1 MSHKQDRMKKQ
12 FDMTKPRKFFW
23 FPALL
28 LAACASYAQSILPE
42 IVSATLRNTGLA
54 ETSLSA
60 LVLPIQG
67 GAPRLAH
74 LEQRAMAPA
83 STMKLATTLVALEEL
98 GPTFRWHTELLSQ
111 NRIDAATLRGT
122 LYLRGGGEPNLN
134 WDGLRAMF
142 RSLHAQGVAHIEAD
156 IVLDRSLYQPARPDV
171 GVPDFDEAPKAYYN
185 VIPDALVLNG
195 NVIEF
200 SLESNGQKTLVRT
213 QPPLAGVLIDAAL
226 SLKDM
231 PCDTW
236 DDDWDAPLVQPSSNS
251 NITVVLRGAFPR
263 NCKTRTRLSLLDR
276 NLYIERFLQAFWQEL
291 GGTWKGRVKDGLT
304 PPDALL
310 LVERNS
316 DTLAD
321 LVKPINKAS
330 DNLMARTLY
339 LTLGTQLPKEG
350 RQDST
355 FLNANATIHHW
366 FNKNG
371 IATEGLVMENGS
383 GLSRLE
389 RISARQLAS
398 LLQLGARSNWY
409 AEFASSFPIVAIDG
423 AMRKR
428 LRDSAAAGRAR
439 IKTGTLRDAVAV
451 AGYVR
456 DVRNQDWVVV
466 AFINDPQASKG
477 RPALDALI
485 DWVASGR

>member
-1 MSHKQDRMKKQ
+1 MKKQ
-12 FDMTKPRKFFW
+12 FDMTKLRKFFW
-23 FPALL
+23 VPALL

-42 IVSATLRNTGLA
+42 NVSATLRNAGLA

-67 GAPRLAH
+67 GSPRLAH

-83 STMKLATTLVALEEL
+83 STMKLVTTLVALEEL
-98 GPTFRWHTELLSQ
+98 GPTYRWHTELLSQ

-134 WDGLRAMF
+134 WDGLRTMF
-142 RSLHAQGVAHIEAD
+142 RSLRAQGVAHIEAD
-156 IVLDRSLYQPARPDV
+156 IVLDRSLFQPARPDI
-171 GVPDFDEAPKAYYN
+171 GAPDFDEAPKAYYN

-195 NVIEF
+195 NLIEF
-200 SLESNGQKTLVRT
+200 SLESNSQKTLVRT
-213 QPPLAGVLIDAAL
+213 QPPLAGVLIDADL

-231 PCDTW
+231 PCDAW
-236 DDDWDAPLVQPSSNS
+236 DDDWEAPLVRPTSDDTV
-251 NITVVLRGAFPR
+251 TVVLRGTFPR
-263 NCKTRTRLSLLDR
+263 NCKTKTRLSLLDR
-276 NLYIERFLQAFWQEL
+276 NFYIERFLQAFWKEL
-291 GGTWKGRVKDGLT
+291 GGTWNGRVRDGLT
-304 PPDALL
+304 PPDATL
-310 LVERNS
+310 LVERSS

-321 LVKPINKAS
+321 LARPVNKVS

-339 LTLGTQLPKEG
+339 LTLGTKLPKEG
-350 RQDST
+350 RSDNT
-355 FLNANATIHHW
+355 FANANASIRNW

-371 IATEGLVMENGS
+371 IDTAGLVMENGS

-389 RISARQLAS
+389 RISALQLAS
-398 LLQLGARSNWY
+398 LLQLGARSNWF
-409 AEFASSFPIVAIDG
+409 AEFASSLPIVAIDG

-428 LRDSAAAGRAR
+428 LRESPAAGRAR

-466 AFINDPQASKG
+466 AFINDPLASKG

>member
-1 MSHKQDRMKKQ
+1 MKKQ
-12 FDMTKPRKFFW
+12 FDMTKLRKFFW

-28 LAACASYAQSILPE
+28 LVACASCAQSILPE
-42 IVSATLRNTGLA
+42 IVSATLRNAGLA

-98 GPTFRWHTELLSQ
+98 GPTFRWHTELLRQGS
-111 NRIDAATLRGT
+111 IDAASLRGT
-122 LYLRGGGEPNLN
+122 LYLRGGGEPNLT

-142 RSLHAQGVAHIEAD
+142 RSLRAQGINYLEAD
-156 IVLDRSLYQPARPDV
+156 LVLDRSLFQPMRPDI
-171 GVPDFDEAPKAYYN
+171 GAPDFDESPKAYYN

-200 SLESNGQKTLVRT
+200 NLESNDQKTSVRT
-213 QPPLAGVLIDAAL
+213 QPPLAGVRIDANL

-231 PCDTW
+231 SCDAW
-236 DDDWDAPLVQPSSNS
+236 DDDWDPPLVQVSNDGS
-251 NITVVLRGAFPR
+251 LTVVLRGTFPR
-263 NCKTRTRLSLLDR
+263 NCKTRTRLNLLDR
-276 NLYIERFLQAFWQEL
+276 NLYIERFLQAYWQEL

-304 PPDALL
+304 PRDAVL
-310 LVERNS
+310 LVDRQSE
-316 DTLAD
+316 TLAD
-321 LVKPINKAS
+321 LVRPINKAS

-350 RQDST
+350 RSDNT
-355 FLNANATIHHW
+355 PRNADASIRDW

-371 IATEGLVMENGS
+371 IATEGLVLENGS

-398 LLQLGARSNWY
+398 LLQQGARSNWF
-409 AEFASSFPIVAIDG
+409 AEFASSLPIVAIDG

-428 LRDSAAAGRAR
+428 LRESPAAGRAR
-439 IKTGTLRDAVAV
+439 IKTGTLRDSVAV

-456 DVRNQDWVVV
+456 DVRHQDWVVV
-466 AFINDPQASKG
+466 AFINDKDAGKG
-477 RPALDALI
+477 RPALEALI
-485 DWVASGR
+485 DWVARGSTDR

>member
-1 MSHKQDRMKKQ
+1 MMKQ
-12 FDMTKPRKFFW
+12 KFFW
-23 FPALL
+23 LPLLL
-28 LAACASYAQSILPE
+28 LATSATCAQTILPE
-42 IVSATLRNTGLA
+42 SVSAILRNAGLA
-54 ETSLSA
+54 EASLSA

-67 GAPRLAH
+67 GAPRLAI
-74 LEQRAMAPA
+74 LEERAMAPA

-98 GPTFRWHTELLSQ
+98 GPTFRWRTELLSQ
-111 NRIDAATLRGT
+111 GRIDAATLRGT
-122 LYLRGGGEPNLN
+122 LYLRGGGEPNLS
-134 WDGLRAMF
+134 WDGMRAMF
-142 RSLHAQGVAHIEAD
+142 RSLRAQGVAHLEANL
-156 IVLDRSLYQPARPDV
+156 VLDRSLFQPIRPDI
-171 GVPDFDEAPKAYYN
+171 GAPDFDESPKAYYN

-213 QPPLAGVLIDAAL
+213 QPPLAGVLIDADL
-226 SLKDM
+226 SLKDV
-231 PCDTW
+231 PCDAW
-236 DDDWDAPLVQPSSNS
+236 DDDWDAPLVQASSDDTV
-251 NITVVLRGAFPR
+251 TVVLRGAFPR
-263 NCKTRTRLSLLDR
+263 NCKTKTRLSLLDR
-276 NLYIERFLQAFWQEL
+276 NLYIERFLQAYWQEL

-304 PPDALL
+304 PPDAVL

-339 LTLGTQLPKEG
+339 LTVGTQLPKEG
-350 RQDST
+350 RKDNS
-355 FLNANATIHHW
+355 FVNADATMRSW
-366 FNKNG
+366 FSKND
-371 IATEGLVMENGS
+371 IATTGLVFENGS

-398 LLQLGARSNWY
+398 LLQIGARSNWY

-423 AMRKR
+423 AMRRR
-428 LRDSAAAGRAR
+428 LRESPAAGRAR

-466 AFINDPQASKG
+466 AFINDPEARKG

>member
-1 MSHKQDRMKKQ
+1 MMKQ
-12 FDMTKPRKFFW
+12 KFFW
-23 FPALL
+23 LPLLL
-28 LAACASYAQSILPE
+28 LATSAVRAQTILPE
-42 IVSATLRNTGLA
+42 NVSAILRNGGLA

-60 LVLPIQG
+60 LVLPIPG
-67 GAPRLAH
+67 GAPRLAV
-74 LEQRAMAPA
+74 LEERAMAPA

-98 GPTFRWHTELLSQ
+98 GPTFRWHTELLSVG
-111 NRIDAATLRGT
+111 RIDAATLRGT

-142 RSLHAQGVAHIEAD
+142 RSLRAQGVARLEAD
-156 IVLDRSLYQPARPDV
+156 IVLDRSLFLPMRPDI
-171 GVPDFDEAPKAYYN
+171 GAPDFDESPKAYYN

-200 SLESNGQKTLVRT
+200 SLESNDQKTSVRT
-213 QPPLAGVLIDAAL
+213 QPPLAGVVFDADL
-226 SLKDM
+226 TVKDAS
-231 PCDTW
+231 CDAW
-236 DDDWDAPLVQPSSNS
+236 DDDWDPPLVKHANDG
-251 NITVVLRGAFPR
+251 IVTVVLRGAFPR
-263 NCKTRTRLSLLDR
+263 DCKTKTRLSLLDR
-276 NLYIERFLQAFWQEL
+276 NLYIERFLRAFWQEL

-304 PPDALL
+304 PRDAQL

-316 DTLAD
+316 ETLAD
-321 LVKPINKAS
+321 LVRPVNKAS

-350 RQDST
+350 RSDST
-355 FLNANATIHHW
+355 FVNANASIRNW

-371 IATEGLVMENGS
+371 IATDGLVMDNGS

-398 LLQLGARSNWY
+398 ALQVAARSNWF

-428 LRDSAAAGRAR
+428 LRESPAAGRAR
-439 IKTGTLRDAVAV
+439 IKTGTLRDSVAV

-466 AFINDPQASKG
+466 AFINDPEARKG

-485 DWVASGR
+485 DWVASGI

>member
-1 MSHKQDRMKKQ
+1 MMKQ
-12 FDMTKPRKFFW
+12 KFFW
-23 FPALL
+23 LPLLL
-28 LAACASYAQSILPE
+28 LATSAACAQTILPE
-42 IVSATLRNTGLA
+42 NVSAILRSAGLA

-67 GAPRLAH
+67 GTPRLAV
-74 LEQRAMAPA
+74 LEERAMAPA

-98 GPTFRWHTELLSQ
+98 GPTFRWRTELLSQ
-111 NRIDAATLRGT
+111 GRLDAATLRGT

-142 RSLHAQGVAHIEAD
+142 RSLRAQGVTHLEAD
-156 IVLDRSLYQPARPDV
+156 LVLDRSLFQPMRPDI
-171 GVPDFDEAPKAYYN
+171 GVPDFDESPKAYYN

-200 SLESNGQKTLVRT
+200 SLESNDQKTSVRT
-213 QPPLAGVLIDAAL
+213 QPPLAGVLIDANL

-231 PCDTW
+231 PCDAW
-236 DDDWDAPLVQPSSNS
+236 DDDWDAPLVKSSS
-251 NITVVLRGAFPR
+251 DDTATVVLRGAFPR
-263 NCKTRTRLSLLDR
+263 NCKTKTRLSLLDR

-304 PPDALL
+304 PPHALL

-350 RQDST
+350 RQENT
-355 FLNANATIHHW
+355 FLNANASMHNW

-398 LLQLGARSNWY
+398 LLQVGARSNWF
-409 AEFASSFPIVAIDG
+409 AEFASSFPIVAVDG

-428 LRDSAAAGRAR
+428 LRDSPAAGRAR
-439 IKTGTLRDAVAV
+439 IKTGTLRDAVAI

-466 AFINDPQASKG
+466 AFINDPEARKG

>member
-1 MSHKQDRMKKQ
+1 MMKQ
-12 FDMTKPRKFFW
+12 KFFW
-23 FPALL
+23 LPLLL
-28 LAACASYAQSILPE
+28 LATSAAFAQTILPE
-42 IVSATLRNTGLA
+42 SVSAILRNAGLA

-67 GAPRLAH
+67 GTPRLAV
-74 LEQRAMAPA
+74 LEERAMAPA

-111 NRIDAATLRGT
+111 GRIDVATLRGT

-142 RSLHAQGVAHIEAD
+142 RSLRAQGATHLEAD
-156 IVLDRSLYQPARPDV
+156 LVLDRSLFRPMRPDV
-171 GVPDFDEAPKAYYN
+171 GVPDFDESPKAYYN

-213 QPPLAGVLIDAAL
+213 QPPLAGVLVDVDL

-231 PCDTW
+231 PCDAW
-236 DDDWDAPLVQPSSNS
+236 DDDWDAPLVKSSS
-251 NITVVLRGAFPR
+251 DDTVTVVLRGVFPR
-263 NCKTRTRLSLLDR
+263 NCKTKTRLSLLDR
-276 NLYIERFLQAFWQEL
+276 NLYIERFLQAYWQEL

-304 PPDALL
+304 PRDAVL
-310 LVERNS
+310 LVERHS

-350 RQDST
+350 RQDNT
-355 FLNANATIHHW
+355 FLNADSTIRHW

-371 IATEGLVMENGS
+371 IATDGLVMENGS

-398 LLQLGARSNWY
+398 LLKLGARSNWF

-428 LRDSAAAGRAR
+428 LRESPAAGRAR

-456 DVRNQDWVVV
+456 DVRHQDWVVV
-466 AFINDPQASKG
+466 AFINDPEARKG

-485 DWVASGR
+485 DWVAGGS

>member
-1 MSHKQDRMKKQ
+1 MMKQN
-12 FDMTKPRKFFW
+12 FFW
-23 FPALL
+23 LPLLL
-28 LAACASYAQSILPE
+28 LATSAVCAQTILPE
-42 IVSATLRNTGLA
+42 NVSAILRNAGLA

-60 LVLPIQG
+60 LVLPIPG
-67 GAPRLAH
+67 DAPRLAV
-74 LEQRAMAPA
+74 LEERAMAPA

-98 GPTFRWHTELLSQ
+98 GPTFRWHTELLSVG
-111 NRIDAATLRGT
+111 RIDAATLRGT

-142 RSLHAQGVAHIEAD
+142 RSLRAQGVARLEAD
-156 IVLDRSLYQPARPDV
+156 IVLDRSLFLPMRPDI
-171 GVPDFDEAPKAYYN
+171 GAPDFDESPKAYYN

-200 SLESNGQKTLVRT
+200 SLESNDQKTSVRT
-213 QPPLAGVLIDAAL
+213 QPPLAGVVFDADL
-226 SLKDM
+226 TVKDAS
-231 PCDTW
+231 CDAW
-236 DDDWDAPLVQPSSNS
+236 DDDWDPPLVKHANDG
-251 NITVVLRGAFPR
+251 IVTVVLRGAFPR
-263 NCKTRTRLSLLDR
+263 DCKTKTRLSLLDR
-276 NLYIERFLQAFWQEL
+276 NLYIERFLRAFWQEL

-304 PPDALL
+304 QRDAQL

-316 DTLAD
+316 ETLAD
-321 LVKPINKAS
+321 LVRPVNKAS

-350 RQDST
+350 RSDST
-355 FLNANATIHHW
+355 FVNANASIRNW

-371 IATEGLVMENGS
+371 IATDGLVMDNGS

-398 LLQLGARSNWY
+398 ALQVAARSNWF

-428 LRDSAAAGRAR
+428 LRESPAAGRAR
-439 IKTGTLRDAVAV
+439 IKTGTLRDSVAV

-466 AFINDPQASKG
+466 AFINDPEARKG

-485 DWVASGR
+485 DWVASGK

>member
-1 MSHKQDRMKKQ
+1 MMKQN
-12 FDMTKPRKFFW
+12 FFW
-23 FPALL
+23 LPLLL
-28 LAACASYAQSILPE
+28 LATSAVRAQTILPE
-42 IVSATLRNTGLA
+42 NVSAILRNAGLA

-60 LVLPIQG
+60 LVLPIPG
-67 GAPRLAH
+67 DAPRLAV
-74 LEQRAMAPA
+74 LEERAMAPA

-98 GPTFRWHTELLSQ
+98 GPTFRWHTELLSVG
-111 NRIDAATLRGT
+111 RIDAATLRGT

-142 RSLHAQGVAHIEAD
+142 RSLRAQGVARLEAD
-156 IVLDRSLYQPARPDV
+156 IVLDRSLFLPMRPDI
-171 GVPDFDEAPKAYYN
+171 GAPDFDESPKAYYN

-200 SLESNGQKTLVRT
+200 SLESNDQKTSVRT
-213 QPPLAGVLIDAAL
+213 QPPLAGVVFDADL
-226 SLKDM
+226 TVKDAS
-231 PCDTW
+231 CDAW
-236 DDDWDAPLVQPSSNS
+236 DDDWDPPLVKHANDG
-251 NITVVLRGAFPR
+251 IVTVVLRGAFPR
-263 NCKTRTRLSLLDR
+263 DCKTKTRLSLLDR
-276 NLYIERFLQAFWQEL
+276 NLYIERFLRAFWQEL

-304 PPDALL
+304 QRDAQL

-316 DTLAD
+316 ETLAD
-321 LVKPINKAS
+321 LVRPVNKAS

-350 RQDST
+350 RSDST
-355 FLNANATIHHW
+355 FVNANASIRNW

-371 IATEGLVMENGS
+371 IATDGLVMDNGS

-398 LLQLGARSNWY
+398 ALQVAARSNWF

-428 LRDSAAAGRAR
+428 LRESPAAGRAR
-439 IKTGTLRDAVAV
+439 IKTGTLRDSVAV

-466 AFINDPQASKG
+466 AFINDPEARKG

-485 DWVASGR
+485 DWVASGK

>member
-1 MSHKQDRMKKQ
+1 MKQ
-12 FDMTKPRKFFW
+12 KFFW
-23 FPALL
+23 LPVLL
-28 LAACASYAQSILPE
+28 LAACSGYAQGILPE
-42 IVSATLRNTGLA
+42 NVGAALRAAGLA
-54 ETSLSA
+54 ETSISA

-67 GAPRLAH
+67 GVPRLAH

-111 NRIDAATLRGT
+111 GRIDAAALRGT
-122 LYLRGGGEPNLN
+122 LYLRGGGEPNLT

-142 RSLHAQGVAHIEAD
+142 RSLRAQGVAHIEAD
-156 IVLDRSLYQPARPDV
+156 IVLDRSLFRPTRPDI
-171 GVPDFDEAPKAYYN
+171 GAPDFDESPKAYYN

-200 SLESNGQKTLVRT
+200 SLESSDKTSSVRT
-213 QPPLAGVLIDAAL
+213 QPPLADVFIDANL

-231 PCDTW
+231 PCDAW
-236 DDDWDAPLVQPSSNS
+236 DDDWDTPLTQLSSDGNL
-251 NITVVLRGAFPR
+251 TVVLRGAFPR
-263 NCKTRTRLSLLDR
+263 NCKTKTRLSLLDR
-276 NLYIERFLQAFWQEL
+276 NLYVERFLQAFWKEL
-291 GGTWKGRVKDGLT
+291 GGTWKGRVNDGVT
-304 PPDALL
+304 PPDAQL

-330 DNLMARTLY
+330 DNLMARTLF

-350 RQDST
+350 RQDNT
-355 FLNANATIHHW
+355 FLNANASMHNW

-371 IATEGLVMENGS
+371 IDTAGLVMENGS

-389 RISARQLAS
+389 RISAHQLAS
-398 LLQLGARSNWY
+398 ALQIAARSNWF
-409 AEFASSFPIVAIDG
+409 AEFSSSLPIVAIDG

-428 LRDSAAAGRAR
+428 LRESPAAGRAR
-439 IKTGTLRDAVAV
+439 IKTGTLKDAVAV

-466 AFINDPQASKG
+466 AFINDPEAKRG

-485 DWVASGR
+485 DWVAGGQAAR

>member
-1 MSHKQDRMKKQ
+1 MMKQ
-12 FDMTKPRKFFW
+12 KFFW
-23 FPALL
+23 LPLLL
-28 LAACASYAQSILPE
+28 LAAGASYAQGILPE
-42 IVSATLRNTGLA
+42 SVGVALRTAGLA
-54 ETSLSA
+54 ETSISA

-67 GAPRLAH
+67 GAPRLAV
-74 LEQRAMAPA
+74 LEERAMAPA

-98 GPTFRWHTELLSQ
+98 GPTFRWRTELLSQ
-111 NRIDAATLRGT
+111 GRIDAATLRGT

-142 RSLHAQGVAHIEAD
+142 RSLRGQGVAQLEAD
-156 IVLDRSLYQPARPDV
+156 LVLDRSFFQPMRPDI
-171 GVPDFDEAPKAYYN
+171 GVPDFDESPKAYYN

-200 SLESNGQKTLVRT
+200 SLESNDQKTSVRT
-213 QPPLAGVLIDAAL
+213 QPPLAGVLIDTDL

-231 PCDTW
+231 PCDAW
-236 DDDWDAPLVQPSSNS
+236 DDDWDAPLVKSSS
-251 NITVVLRGAFPR
+251 DDTVTVVLRGVFPR
-263 NCKTRTRLSLLDR
+263 TCKTTTRLSLLDR
-276 NLYIERFLQAFWQEL
+276 NLYIERFLQAYWQEL

-304 PPDALL
+304 PRDAVL
-310 LVERNS
+310 LVERHS

-350 RQDST
+350 RQDNT
-355 FLNANATIHHW
+355 FLNADSTIRHW

-371 IATEGLVMENGS
+371 IATDGLVMENGS

-398 LLQLGARSNWY
+398 LLKLGARSNWF

-428 LRDSAAAGRAR
+428 LRESPAAGRAR

-456 DVRNQDWVVV
+456 DVRHQDWVVV
-466 AFINDPQASKG
+466 AFINDPEARKG

-485 DWVASGR
+485 DWVAGGS

>member
-1 MSHKQDRMKKQ
+1 MMKQ
-12 FDMTKPRKFFW
+12 KFFW
-23 FPALL
+23 LPLLL
-28 LAACASYAQSILPE
+28 LATSAVRAQTILPE
-42 IVSATLRNTGLA
+42 NVSAILRNGGLA

-60 LVLPIQG
+60 LVLPIPG
-67 GAPRLAH
+67 GAPRLAV
-74 LEQRAMAPA
+74 LEERAMAPA

-98 GPTFRWHTELLSQ
+98 GPTFRWHTELLSVG
-111 NRIDAATLRGT
+111 RIDAATLRGT

-142 RSLHAQGVAHIEAD
+142 RSLRAQGVARLEAD
-156 IVLDRSLYQPARPDV
+156 IVLDRSLFLPMRPDI
-171 GVPDFDEAPKAYYN
+171 GAPDFDESPKAYYN

-200 SLESNGQKTLVRT
+200 SLESNDQKTSVRT
-213 QPPLAGVLIDAAL
+213 QPPLAGVVFDADL
-226 SLKDM
+226 TVKDAS
-231 PCDTW
+231 CDAW
-236 DDDWDAPLVQPSSNS
+236 DDDWDPPLVKHANDG
-251 NITVVLRGAFPR
+251 IVTVVLRGAFPR
-263 NCKTRTRLSLLDR
+263 DCKTKTRLSLLDR
-276 NLYIERFLQAFWQEL
+276 NLYIERFLRAFWQEL

-304 PPDALL
+304 QRDAQL

-316 DTLAD
+316 ETLAD
-321 LVKPINKAS
+321 LVRPVNKAS

-350 RQDST
+350 RSDST
-355 FLNANATIHHW
+355 FVNANASIRNW

-371 IATEGLVMENGS
+371 IATDGLVMDNGS

-398 LLQLGARSNWY
+398 ALQVAARSNWF

-428 LRDSAAAGRAR
+428 LRESPAAGRAR
-439 IKTGTLRDAVAV
+439 IKTGTLRDSVAV

-466 AFINDPQASKG
+466 AFINDPEARKG

-485 DWVASGR
+485 DWVASGI

>member
-1 MSHKQDRMKKQ
+1 MMKQ
-12 FDMTKPRKFFW
+12 KFFW
-23 FPALL
+23 LPLLL
-28 LAACASYAQSILPE
+28 LATSAVCAQTILPE
-42 IVSATLRNTGLA
+42 NVSAILRNAGLA

-60 LVLPIQG
+60 LVLPLQG
-67 GAPRLAH
+67 GAPRLAV
-74 LEQRAMAPA
+74 LEERAMAPA

-98 GPTFRWHTELLSQ
+98 GPTFRWRTELLSQ
-111 NRIDAATLRGT
+111 GSIEAATLRGT

-142 RSLHAQGVAHIEAD
+142 RSLHAQGVAHLEAD
-156 IVLDRSLYQPARPDV
+156 LVLDRSLFQPVRPDL
-171 GVPDFDEAPKAYYN
+171 GVPDFDESPKAYYN
-185 VIPDALVLNG
+185 VIPDALVLSG

-213 QPPLAGVLIDAAL
+213 QPPLAGVLIDADL

-231 PCDTW
+231 PCNAW
-236 DDDWDAPLVQPSSNS
+236 DDDWDPPLVRASSDG
-251 NITVVLRGAFPR
+251 NITVMLRGAFPR
-263 NCKTRTRLSLLDR
+263 NCKTKTRLSLLDR
-276 NLYIERFLQAFWQEL
+276 NLYIERFLQSFWQEL

-304 PPDALL
+304 PPDAVL
-310 LVERNS
+310 LVERHS
-316 DTLAD
+316 ETLAD

-350 RQDST
+350 RLDNT
-355 FLNANATIHHW
+355 FLNANATIRHW

-371 IATEGLVMENGS
+371 LATEGLVMENGS

-398 LLQLGARSNWY
+398 LLQIGARSNWF
-409 AEFASSFPIVAIDG
+409 AEFASSLPIVAIDG
-423 AMRKR
+423 AMRRR
-428 LRDSAAAGRAR
+428 LRESPAAGRAR

-466 AFINDPQASKG
+466 AFINDPEARKG

-485 DWVASGR
+485 DWVASGS

>member
-1 MSHKQDRMKKQ
+1 MMKQ
-12 FDMTKPRKFFW
+12 KFFW
-23 FPALL
+23 LPLLL
-28 LAACASYAQSILPE
+28 LATSAVRAQTILPE
-42 IVSATLRNTGLA
+42 NVSAILRNAGLA

-60 LVLPIQG
+60 LVLPIPG
-67 GAPRLAH
+67 GAPRLAV
-74 LEQRAMAPA
+74 LEERAMAPA

-98 GPTFRWHTELLSQ
+98 GPTFRWHTELLSVS
-111 NRIDAATLRGT
+111 RIDAATLRGT

-142 RSLHAQGVAHIEAD
+142 RSLRAQGVARLEAD
-156 IVLDRSLYQPARPDV
+156 IVLDRSLFLPMRPDI
-171 GVPDFDEAPKAYYN
+171 GAPDFDESPKAYYN

-200 SLESNGQKTLVRT
+200 SLESNDQKTSVRT
-213 QPPLAGVLIDAAL
+213 QPPLAGVVFDADL
-226 SLKDM
+226 TVKDAS
-231 PCDTW
+231 CDAW
-236 DDDWDAPLVQPSSNS
+236 DDDWDPPLVKHANDG
-251 NITVVLRGAFPR
+251 IVTVVLRGAFPR
-263 NCKTRTRLSLLDR
+263 DCKTKTRLSLLDR
-276 NLYIERFLQAFWQEL
+276 NLYIERFLRAFWQEL

-304 PPDALL
+304 QRDAQL

-316 DTLAD
+316 ETLAD
-321 LVKPINKAS
+321 LVRPVNKAS

-350 RQDST
+350 RSDST
-355 FLNANATIHHW
+355 FVNANASIRNW

-371 IATEGLVMENGS
+371 IATDGLVMDNGS

-398 LLQLGARSNWY
+398 ALQVAARSNWF

-428 LRDSAAAGRAR
+428 LRESPAAGRAR
-439 IKTGTLRDAVAV
+439 IKTGTLRDSVAV

-466 AFINDPQASKG
+466 AFINDPEARKG

-485 DWVASGR
+485 DWVASGK

>member
-1 MSHKQDRMKKQ
+1 MMKQ
-12 FDMTKPRKFFW
+12 KFFW
-23 FPALL
+23 LPLLL
-28 LAACASYAQSILPE
+28 LATSAVCAQTILPE
-42 IVSATLRNTGLA
+42 NVSTILRNAGLA

-60 LVLPIQG
+60 LVLPVQSG
-67 GAPRLAH
+67 TPRLAV
-74 LEQRAMAPA
+74 LDQRAMAPA

-98 GPTFRWHTELLSQ
+98 GPTFRWRTELL
-111 NRIDAATLRGT
+111 NHGRIDAATLRGT

-142 RSLHAQGVAHIEAD
+142 RSLHAQGVAHLEAD
-156 IVLDRSLYQPARPDV
+156 LVLDRSLFQPVRPDI
-171 GVPDFDEAPKAYYN
+171 GAPDFDESPKAYYN
-185 VIPDALVLNG
+185 VIPDALVLSG

-213 QPPLAGVLIDAAL
+213 QPPLAGVLIDADL

-231 PCDTW
+231 PCNAW
-236 DDDWDAPLVQPSSNS
+236 DDDWDAPLVQASSDG
-251 NITVVLRGAFPR
+251 NITVMLRGAFPR
-263 NCKTRTRLSLLDR
+263 NCKTKTRLSLLDR
-276 NLYIERFLQAFWQEL
+276 NLYIERFLQSFWQEL

-304 PPDALL
+304 PPDAVL
-310 LVERNS
+310 LVERHS
-316 DTLAD
+316 ETLAD

-350 RQDST
+350 RLDNT
-355 FLNANATIHHW
+355 FLNANATIRHW

-398 LLQLGARSNWY
+398 LLQIGARSNWF
-409 AEFASSFPIVAIDG
+409 AEFTSSLPIVAIDG
-423 AMRKR
+423 AMRRR
-428 LRDSAAAGRAR
+428 LRESPAAGRAR

-466 AFINDPQASKG
+466 AFINDPEARKG

-485 DWVASGR
+485 DWVASGM

>member
-1 MSHKQDRMKKQ
+1 MMKQ
-12 FDMTKPRKFFW
+12 KFFW
-23 FPALL
+23 LPLLL
-28 LAACASYAQSILPE
+28 LATSAVRAQTILPE
-42 IVSATLRNTGLA
+42 NVSAILRNAGLA

-60 LVLPIQG
+60 LVLPIPG
-67 GAPRLAH
+67 DAPRLAV
-74 LEQRAMAPA
+74 LEERAMAPA

-98 GPTFRWHTELLSQ
+98 GPTFRWHTELLSVG
-111 NRIDAATLRGT
+111 RIDAATLRGT

-142 RSLHAQGVAHIEAD
+142 RSLRAQGVARLEAD
-156 IVLDRSLYQPARPDV
+156 IVLDRSLFLPMRPDI
-171 GVPDFDEAPKAYYN
+171 GAPDFDESPKAYYN

-200 SLESNGQKTLVRT
+200 SLESNDQKTSVRT
-213 QPPLAGVLIDAAL
+213 QPPLAGVVFDADL
-226 SLKDM
+226 TVKDAS
-231 PCDTW
+231 CDAW
-236 DDDWDAPLVQPSSNS
+236 DDDWDPPLVKHANDG
-251 NITVVLRGAFPR
+251 IVTVVLRGAFPR
-263 NCKTRTRLSLLDR
+263 DCKTKTRLSLLDR
-276 NLYIERFLQAFWQEL
+276 NLYIERFLRAFWQEL

-304 PPDALL
+304 QRDAQL

-316 DTLAD
+316 ETLAD
-321 LVKPINKAS
+321 LVRPVNKAS

-350 RQDST
+350 RSDST
-355 FLNANATIHHW
+355 FVNANASIRNW

-371 IATEGLVMENGS
+371 IATDGLVMDNGS

-398 LLQLGARSNWY
+398 ALQVAARSNWF

-428 LRDSAAAGRAR
+428 LRESPAAGRAR
-439 IKTGTLRDAVAV
+439 IKTGTLRDSVAV

-466 AFINDPQASKG
+466 AFINDPEARKG

-485 DWVASGR
+485 DWVASGK

>member
-1 MSHKQDRMKKQ
+1 MMKQ
-12 FDMTKPRKFFW
+12 KFFW
-23 FPALL
+23 LPLLL
-28 LAACASYAQSILPE
+28 LAAGASYAQGILPE
-42 IVSATLRNTGLA
+42 NVGVALRTAGLA
-54 ETSLSA
+54 ETSISA

-67 GAPRLAH
+67 GTPRLAV
-74 LEQRAMAPA
+74 LEERAMAPA

-98 GPTFRWHTELLSQ
+98 GPTFRWRTELLSQ
-111 NRIDAATLRGT
+111 GRIDAATLRGT
-122 LYLRGGGEPNLN
+122 LYLRGGGEPNLT
-134 WDGLRAMF
+134 WDGLRALF
-142 RSLHAQGVAHIEAD
+142 RSLRAQGIAHLEAD
-156 IVLDRSLYQPARPDV
+156 LAVDRSLFQPMRPDI
-171 GVPDFDEAPKAYYN
+171 GAPDFDESPKAYYN

-200 SLESNGQKTLVRT
+200 SLESNEHKTSVRT
-213 QPPLAGVLIDAAL
+213 QPPLAGILIDADL

-231 PCDTW
+231 PCDAW
-236 DDDWDAPLVQPSSNS
+236 DDDWDPPLVQSSS
-251 NITVVLRGAFPR
+251 DGNITVILRGAFPR
-263 NCKTRTRLSLLDR
+263 NCKTKTRLSLLDR

-304 PPDALL
+304 PLDAVL
-310 LVERNS
+310 LVERHS
-316 DTLAD
+316 ETLAD

-330 DNLMARTLY
+330 DNLMTRTLY

-350 RQDST
+350 RQAST
-355 FLNANATIHHW
+355 FMNADAAIRQW

-371 IATEGLVMENGS
+371 IATGGLVMENGS

-398 LLQLGARSNWY
+398 ALQVATRSNWY
-409 AEFASSFPIVAIDG
+409 AEFASSLPIVAIDG

-428 LRDSAAAGRAR
+428 LRESPAAGRAR

-466 AFINDPQASKG
+466 AFINDPEARKG

-485 DWVASGR
+485 DWVASGM

>member
-1 MSHKQDRMKKQ
+1 MMKQR
-12 FDMTKPRKFFW
+12 FFW
-23 FPALL
+23 LPLLL
-28 LAACASYAQSILPE
+28 LATSAVCAQTILPE
-42 IVSATLRNTGLA
+42 NVSTILRNAGLA

-60 LVLPIQG
+60 LVLPLQG
-67 GAPRLAH
+67 GAPRLAV
-74 LEQRAMAPA
+74 LQERAMAPA
-83 STMKLATTLVALEEL
+83 STIKLATTLVALEEL
-98 GPTFRWHTELLSQ
+98 GPTFRWRTELLSQ
-111 NRIDAATLRGT
+111 GRIDAATLRGT

-142 RSLHAQGVAHIEAD
+142 RSLHAQGVAQLEAD
-156 IVLDRSLYQPARPDV
+156 LVLDRSLFQPMRPDI
-171 GVPDFDEAPKAYYN
+171 GAPDFDESPKAYYN

-200 SLESNGQKTLVRT
+200 SLESNEHKTSVRT
-213 QPPLAGVLIDAAL
+213 QPPLAGILIDADL
-226 SLKDM
+226 SLRDM
-231 PCDTW
+231 SCDAW
-236 DDDWDAPLVQPSSNS
+236 DDDWDPPLVQASSDG
-251 NITVVLRGAFPR
+251 NITVMLRGAFPR
-263 NCKTRTRLSLLDR
+263 NCKTKTRLSLLDR
-276 NLYIERFLQAFWQEL
+276 NLYIERFLQSFWQEL

-304 PPDALL
+304 PPDAVL
-310 LVERNS
+310 LVERHS
-316 DTLAD
+316 ETLAD

-350 RQDST
+350 RLDNT
-355 FLNANATIHHW
+355 FLNANATIRHW

-398 LLQLGARSNWY
+398 LLQIGARSNWF
-409 AEFASSFPIVAIDG
+409 AEFTSSLPIVAIDG
-423 AMRKR
+423 AMRRR
-428 LRDSAAAGRAR
+428 LRESPAAGRAR

-466 AFINDPQASKG
+466 AFINDPEARKG

-485 DWVASGR
+485 DWVASGM

>member
-1 MSHKQDRMKKQ
+1 MMKQ
-12 FDMTKPRKFFW
+12 KFFW
-23 FPALL
+23 LPLLL
-28 LAACASYAQSILPE
+28 LATSAACAQTILPE
-42 IVSATLRNTGLA
+42 NVSAILRNAGLA

-67 GAPRLAH
+67 GAPRLAV
-74 LEQRAMAPA
+74 LEERAMAPA
-83 STMKLATTLVALEEL
+83 STMKLATTLVALQEL

-111 NRIDAATLRGT
+111 GRIDAATLRGT

-142 RSLHAQGVAHIEAD
+142 RSLRAQGVADLEAD
-156 IVLDRSLYQPARPDV
+156 LVLDRSRFQPTRPDV
-171 GVPDFDEAPKAYYN
+171 GAPDFDESPKAYYN

-200 SLESNGQKTLVRT
+200 NLESNGQKTLVRT
-213 QPPLAGVLIDAAL
+213 QPPLAGILIDADL

-231 PCDTW
+231 PCDAW
-236 DDDWDAPLVQPSSNS
+236 DDDWDGPLVKPSSDDTV
-251 NITVVLRGAFPR
+251 TVVLRGTFPR
-263 NCKTRTRLSLLDR
+263 NCKTKTRLSLLDR
-276 NLYIERFLQAFWQEL
+276 NLYIERFLQAYWHEL
-291 GGTWKGRVKDGLT
+291 GGTWKGRVKDGVT

-350 RQDST
+350 RQENT
-355 FLNANATIHHW
+355 FLNANASMHNW

-398 LLQLGARSNWY
+398 ALQVAARSNWF
-409 AEFASSFPIVAIDG
+409 AEFASSLPIVAIDG

-428 LRDSAAAGRAR
+428 LRDSPAAGRAR
-439 IKTGTLRDAVAV
+439 IKTGTLRDAVAI

-466 AFINDPQASKG
+466 AFINDPEARKG

>member
-1 MSHKQDRMKKQ
+1 MMKQ
-12 FDMTKPRKFFW
+12 KFFW
-23 FPALL
+23 LPLLL
-28 LAACASYAQSILPE
+28 LATSAAFAQTILPE
-42 IVSATLRNTGLA
+42 NVLAILRNAGLA
-54 ETSLSA
+54 EASLSA

-67 GAPRLAH
+67 GTPRLAV
-74 LEQRAMAPA
+74 LEERAMAPA

-111 NRIDAATLRGT
+111 GRIDVATLRGT

-142 RSLHAQGVAHIEAD
+142 RSLRAQGATHLEAD
-156 IVLDRSLYQPARPDV
+156 LVLDRSLFRPMRPDV
-171 GVPDFDEAPKAYYN
+171 GVPDFDESPKAYYN

-213 QPPLAGVLIDAAL
+213 QPPLAGVLVDADL

-231 PCDTW
+231 PCDAW
-236 DDDWDAPLVQPSSNS
+236 DDDWDAPLVQVADDGH
-251 NITVVLRGAFPR
+251 ITVLLRGAFPG
-263 NCKTRTRLSLLDR
+263 NCKTKTRLSLLDR
-276 NLYIERFLQAFWQEL
+276 NLYIERFLQAYWQEL
-291 GGTWKGRVKDGLT
+291 GGTWKGRVRDGVT
-304 PPDALL
+304 PSDALL

-350 RQDST
+350 RQDNT
-355 FLNANATIHHW
+355 FINANVAVRSW

-371 IATEGLVMENGS
+371 ISTDGLVMDNGS

-398 LLQLGARSNWY
+398 ALQVATRSNWF

-428 LRDSAAAGRAR
+428 LRESPAAGRAR
-439 IKTGTLRDAVAV
+439 IKTGTLRDAVAI

-466 AFINDPQASKG
+466 AFINDPEARKG

-485 DWVASGR
+485 DWVAGGS